1 MFWPCET
8 RTSTCRNFA
17 TISSGLYRFLA
28 ITVLLDVKDIPQVGP
43 LQWGRIT
50 ITPDGKRAY
59 VANLGARSVSV
70 VDTPSNTVLATV
82 EVEPSP
88 QQIAITPDGK
98 SAYVTCSVD
107 SSSSGNVIVIDTAS
121 NTVKARIQ
129 AGERPNGIALT
140 RDGKRAY
147 VTTLAGDVST
157 IDTASNS
164 IIATIAV
171 AELFHFGVFNSTN
184 GPR

>member
-1 MFWPCET
+1 MLAFVTNPGSDSVSIFDT
-8 RTSTCRNFA
+8 ATNTVVKKVSVGVDSTV
-17 TISSGLYRFLA
+17 GVA
-28 ITVLLDVKDIPQVGP
+28 ITPDGKIAYVSDRGARNVGVIDIATGVLVIYTATNKVVASVKVGDTP
-43 LQWGRIT
+43 AGVA

-129 AGERPNGIALT
+129 
-140 RDGKRAY
+140 
-147 VTTLAGDVST
+147 
-157 IDTASNS
+157 
-164 IIATIAV
+164 
-171 AELFHFGVFNSTN
+171 
-184 GPR
+184 